1 MEPEQNDI
9 FGDMLRSIFTFW
21 NDPNLEEFIEK
32 AKSFKDISLVCL
44 GKCREVG
51 IYLVNGDIVKTRHF
65 DDFVEGGNDAVYGRK
80 IGEVAKFMPDNQVW
94 IDANI
99 DINSLPYICFHEL
112 WERYQMISNKLH
124 YEQAHEKADDLEMK
138 LRKVKAFENRRNV
151 LKFPRIE
158 QPDSNTCGHTCLAMI
173 LQYYG
178 IYKTVEDIQKM
189 VDPKENEEGLS
200 VERIIELASKFKLKA
215 YTKNNLSFDEI
226 KAYVDQDTPII
237 LEVQFSSD
245 VGPDFDWSNQNDD
258 GHYVVAIGYTLEH
271 VILANPCVFYKTYIK
286 FEDLLSR
293 WHNFVD
299 GRKTD
304 KLAIVIEKPNNK
316 NFEREKAIPLQ

>member
-1 MEPEQNDI
+1 MEPEKNDI
-9 FGDMLRSIFTFW
+9 FGDILRSIFTFW
-21 NDPNLEEFIEK
+21 NNPNLEEFTEK
-32 AKSFKDISLVCL
+32 AKSFKDLSLVSL
-44 GKCREVG
+44 GKCNEVS

-65 DDFVEGGNDAVYGRK
+65 EDFVEGGNDAVYGSK
-80 IGEVAKFMPDNQVW
+80 AGEVAKFMPDNQVW

-112 WERYQMISNKLH
+112 WERDQMISNNLH

-138 LRKVKAFENRRNV
+138 LRKIKAFEKRRNI

-158 QPDSNTCGHTCLAMI
+158 QPDSSTCGHTCLAMI

-178 IYKTVEDIQKM
+178 IYKTVEDIKNI
-189 VDPKENEEGLS
+189 VDQKENEDGLS
-200 VERIIELASKFKLKA
+200 TETIIKLASDFKLKA
-215 YTKNNLSFDEI
+215 YTKMALSFDEI
-226 KAYVDQDTPII
+226 KSYIDQDTPVI
-237 LEVQFSSD
+237 LEIQFSSD
-245 VGPDFDWSNQNDD
+245 VPPDFDWSDKYDD

-271 VILANPCVFYKTYIK
+271 VIIANPCVFYKTFIK

-299 GRKTD
+299 ERKTD
-304 KLAIVIEKPNNK
+304 KLAIIVEKPNNK
-316 NFEREKAIPLQ
+316 SFEREKAIPLQ